1 MTAEVDETSRI
12 AFLDVL
18 RGVALFGIL
27 LVNVFS
33 FGADYPAWSG
43 IADQLVWQVKHVLFE
58 TKFWTLYSLLFGMGF
73 FLQTQSSGY
82 TTAHSL
88 RRLGVLMVFGCL
100 HALLF
105 EGDIL
110 MLYAELGLLLLLLFR
125 LPTKWL
131 LSLALLLLLSFP
143 FGHLLDGDRGDD
155 WPAENAEEASTW
167 LEDERMDSPLA
178 VGSFTEVLAFHAAFL
193 PERFWADWQYPDSG
207 LLVLTFFLCG
217 VYFMRVGWSRLQTL
231 SMSSCFR
238 MAASCWLAG
247 LLLMGIERYLAAT
260 MGYQVFSK
268 STASALW
275 VLVGD
280 VVYLCATLLLTGAW
294 FVSVW
299 CWTRSH
305 RFIALRARVASA
317 GRVSLSAYLSQ
328 TLIFTTVFYG
338 YGLGKAFQWG
348 PFAVCCFAVMVYL
361 AQLMI
366 CHWWCQRFRLGP
378 MEWLWRSLTNL
389 RWESIR

>member
-1 MTAEVDETSRI
+1 MVVTPANERI
-12 AFLDVL
+12 PFFDVL

-27 LVNVFS
+27 IVNVFS
-33 FGADYPAWSG
+33 FGADATAWT
-43 IADQLVWQVKHVLFE
+43 DPLDRTVWTLKHTLFE
-58 TKFWTLYSLLFGMGF
+58 SKFWALYSLLFGMGF
-73 FLQTQSSGY
+73 YLQSLSPGY
-82 TTAHSL
+82 TVGRAV
-88 RRLGVLMVFGCL
+88 RRLLVLMALGCL
-100 HALLF
+100 HGLLF

-110 MLYAELGLLLLLLFR
+110 MLYAELGLLLLVLNR
-125 LPTKWL
+125 LPNHWL
-131 LSLALLLLLSFP
+131 VCVGVVLSLSFP
-143 FGHLLDGDRGDD
+143 LGHLLADDRGDE
-155 WPAENAEEASTW
+155 WPPEDRDEASEW
-167 LEDERMDSPLA
+167 LEDDLAHSPLSIGDFA
-178 VGSFTEVLAFHAAFL
+178 DVLDYHRENI
-193 PERFWADWQYPDSG
+193 PELFWADWQYPDSG

-217 VYFMRVGWSRLQTL
+217 VYFMRVGWSRLQRL

-238 MAASCWLAG
+238 MAAGCWLAG
-247 LLLMGIERYLAAT
+247 LVLMGGERYLAAT
-260 MGYQVFSK
+260 MGYQVFGK

-275 VLVGD
+275 VLFGD
-280 VVYLCATLLLTGAW
+280 MVYLGATLLLTGAW

-299 CWTRSH
+299 CWTRSD
-305 RFIALRARVASA
+305 RFIALRTRVASA

-361 AQLMI
+361 AQLVI

-378 MEWLWRSLTNL
+378 MEWLWRSITNL

>member
-1 MTAEVDETSRI
+1 MVVTPANERI
-12 AFLDVL
+12 AFFDVL

-27 LVNVFS
+27 IVNVFS
-33 FGADYPAWSG
+33 FGADATAWT
-43 IADQLVWQVKHVLFE
+43 DPLDRTVWTLKHTLFE
-58 TKFWTLYSLLFGMGF
+58 SKFWALYSLLFGMGF
-73 FLQTQSSGY
+73 YLQSLSPGY
-82 TTAHSL
+82 TVGRAV
-88 RRLGVLMVFGCL
+88 RRLLVLMALGCL
-100 HALLF
+100 HGLLF

-110 MLYAELGLLLLLLFR
+110 MLYAELGLLLLVLNR
-125 LPTKWL
+125 LPNHWL
-131 LSLALLLLLSFP
+131 VCVGVVLSLSFP
-143 FGHLLDGDRGDD
+143 LGHLLADDRGDE
-155 WPAENAEEASTW
+155 WPPEDRDEASEW
-167 LEDERMDSPLA
+167 LEDDLAHSPLSIGDFA
-178 VGSFTEVLAFHAAFL
+178 DVLDYHRENI
-193 PERFWADWQYPDSG
+193 PELFWADWQYPDSG

-217 VYFMRVGWSRLQTL
+217 VYFMRVGWSRLQRL

-238 MAASCWLAG
+238 MAAGCWLAG
-247 LLLMGIERYLAAT
+247 LVLMGGERYLAAT
-260 MGYQVFSK
+260 MGYQVFGK

-275 VLVGD
+275 VLFGD
-280 VVYLCATLLLTGAW
+280 MVYLGATLLLTGAW

-299 CWTRSH
+299 CWTRSD
-305 RFIALRARVASA
+305 RFIALRTRVASA

-361 AQLMI
+361 AQLVI

-378 MEWLWRSLTNL
+378 MEWLWRSITNL